1 MTRPLPPNE
10 AAAFAPDWLSAAGE
24 AWSGS
29 ALAFEVLAV
38 PRATPQALA
47 ERQARRLAALLQ
59 SAARDS
65 PLYRRALRGIDPA
78 RAALCD
84 LPVIDKRTLMHRFDD
99 WVADPALRLD
109 GLRRFIAQ
117 PDGIGRPHLGR
128 YQVWESSGS
137 QGEPALFVQ
146 DEGAMRLYDA
156 LEACRRPV
164 LQPWRRLFDPWLLGE
179 RIAFVGATGGHF
191 ASTVCF
197 ERLRQRVPAWASR
210 LWGISFLQP
219 TAALVAQLQA
229 FAPTVVASYP
239 SAALL
244 LAGEQAAG
252 RLRLRLNE
260 VWTGGE
266 TLTPAARQRIERA
279 FGCPLANAYGASEFL
294 PIASQCRLGRLHLNS
309 DWVLLEQ
316 LDAQGRV
323 LPAGESGCRTLLT
336 NLANRV
342 QPLIRCELGDRT
354 RLHAQRCACGSVLPV
369 IEVEGRCDDSL
380 VLGRDGA
387 RATLVPLA
395 LCTVLEEEAGL
406 FDFELVQHGPCEL
419 VLRAAV
425 AEGDASAALRRAA
438 RVLGGFLRRQGALGV
453 RIRLSTEPPTG
464 CLSSGK
470 RQRVRAKTG
479 PPD

>member
-1 MTRPLPPNE
+1 MTRPVPPDE

-38 PRATPQALA
+38 PRGSPQALA

-78 RAALCD
+78 RAALGD
-84 LPVIDKRTLMHRFDD
+84 LPVIDKHTLMHRFDD

-117 PDGIGRPHLGR
+117 PDGIGRPYLGR

-146 DEGAMRLYDA
+146 DEGALRIYDT

-191 ASTVCF
+191 ASTVSV
-197 ERLRQRVPAWASR
+197 ERLRRQVPAWAPR
-210 LWGISFLQP
+210 LRGFSFLQP
-219 TAALVAQLQA
+219 AAALVAQLQA
-229 FAPTVVASYP
+229 FAPTIVASYP
-239 SAALL
+239 SVALL

-266 TLTPAARQRIERA
+266 TLTPAARLRVDQV
-279 FGCPLANAYGASEFL
+279 FGCPIANAYGASEFL

-323 LPAGESGCRTLLT
+323 VPAGESGCRTLLT

-342 QPLIRCELGDRT
+342 QPLIRCDLGDRT
-354 RLHAQRCACGSVLPV
+354 RLQVQRCACGSVLPV
-369 IEVEGRCDDSL
+369 VEVEGRCDDSL

-387 RATLVPLA
+387 QAMLVPLA

-406 FDFELVQHGPCEL
+406 FDFELVQQGPCEL

-425 AEGDASAALRRAA
+425 ADGGASAALRRAG
-438 RVLGGFLRRQGALGV
+438 RMLGGFLRRQGALGV

-464 CLSSGK
+464 CLPSGK
-470 RQRVRAKTG
+470 RQRVRARQ
-479 PPD
+479 PCV